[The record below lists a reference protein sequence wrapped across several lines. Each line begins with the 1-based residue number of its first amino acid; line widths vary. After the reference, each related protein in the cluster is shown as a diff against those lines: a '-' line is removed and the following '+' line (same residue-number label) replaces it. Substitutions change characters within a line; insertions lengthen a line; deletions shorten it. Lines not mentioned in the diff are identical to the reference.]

1 VPQKLCA
8 DGASIFTVRPGS
20 WVHEIGLKKKNIREI
35 TSFRCNSESKKFT
48 AALFPMKILVADRIS
63 PIGVDLFKAEAGF
76 EVIEAYGSSPEQLL
90 ELVKD
95 VDAIALRS
103 DTRVTAEVV
112 AAAPK
117 LKVVGRAGVGVDNI
131 DIEAATDGG
140 VIVMNT
146 PTGNTLA
153 TAELTFTHMLA
164 GTRPIVQAAASMTA
178 GRWDRKLYTGSELN
192 GKTLGILGMG
202 RIGAEVAK
210 RAQAFNMSVLGYDP
224 YLTESRAK
232 TLGVKQAT
240 LDEVIENA
248 DYITVHMPLTADTKH
263 MLNAD
268 AFGRMKDG
276 VRVYN
281 CARGGII
288 DEGALIEALN
298 SGKVAAAGLDV
309 YEDEPPAEDSPLRQI
324 ENLVLTPHLG
334 ASTQEAQENVG
345 IDVAKQM
352 IEALKGEMVRNAL
365 NMPSLDPKALEQLAP
380 YMTLGEKLGTFS
392 QQLAPEGVE
401 KITIRYFGKITEL
414 DTLPLTYAIQ
424 RGYLREISENVND
437 VNAPKKIAR
446 LGIETEQI
454 KSSAHA
460 EFTELVE
467 VEVTCKGGKTRT
479 IGGTLVGKNQTP
491 RIVTIDGHGVEVNTD
506 ATLLVLKNK
515 DVPGIVGFIGVTL
528 GEDKVNIANM
538 SLSRGQDADFA
549 VSVFEL
555 DSVPSEAAA
564 KKITEND
571 AIEKYR
577 VIRL

>member
-1 VPQKLCA
+1 
-8 DGASIFTVRPGS
+8 
-20 WVHEIGLKKKNIREI
+20 
-35 TSFRCNSESKKFT
+35 
-48 AALFPMKILVADRIS
+48 MKVLVADRIS
-63 PIGVDLFKAEAGF
+63 PIGVNLFKSEAGF

-90 ELVKD
+90 DLVKD
-95 VDAIALRS
+95 VDAIAVRS
-103 DTRVTAEVV
+103 DTRITAEVI

-131 DIEAATDGG
+131 DIEASTDRG

-153 TAELTFTHMLA
+153 TAELTFTHMLC
-164 GTRPIVQAAASMTA
+164 GTRSIVQACAGMRA
-178 GRWDRKLYTGSELN
+178 GRWDRKKYTGSELSE
-192 GKTLGILGMG
+192 KTLGILGMG
-202 RIGAEVAK
+202 RIGAEVTK
-210 RAQAFNMSVLGYDP
+210 RAQAFNMTVLGYDP

-232 TLGVKQAT
+232 ALGVKLAT

-268 AFGRMKDG
+268 AFKRMKDG
-276 VRVYN
+276 VRVFN

-288 DEGALIEALN
+288 DEAALIEALS

-380 YMTLGEKLGTFS
+380 YMTLGEKLGTFL
-392 QQLAPEGVE
+392 QQLAPAGVE
-401 KITIRYFGKITEL
+401 KITIRYFGKIVEL
-414 DTLPLTYAIQ
+414 ETLPLSYAIQ

-437 VNAPKKIAR
+437 VNAPKKIER
-446 LGIETEQI
+446 LGIVTEEV
-454 KSSAHA
+454 KSSTHA
-460 EFTELVE
+460 EFTELLQVE
-467 VEVTCKGGKTRT
+467 VLCKGGKLRT
-479 IGGTLVGKNQTP
+479 IAGTLVGKHQHP
-491 RIVTIDGHGVEVNTD
+491 RIVAIDGHGVEVSTD

-515 DVPGIVGFIGVTL
+515 DVPGIVGFVGMTL
-528 GEDKVNIANM
+528 GEDQVNIANM
-538 SLSRGQDADFA
+538 SLSRDQGEGFA

-564 KKITEND
+564 AQIAGHA

-577 VIRL
+577 IIKL

>member
-1 VPQKLCA
+1 
-8 DGASIFTVRPGS
+8 
-20 WVHEIGLKKKNIREI
+20 
-35 TSFRCNSESKKFT
+35 
-48 AALFPMKILVADRIS
+48 MKILVADRIS
-63 PIGVDLFKAEAGF
+63 PIGVDLFKAETGF

-90 ELVKD
+90 ELVQD
-95 VDAIALRS
+95 VDAIAVRS
-103 DTRVTAEVV
+103 DTKITAEVM
-112 AAAPK
+112 AAAPQ

-131 DIEAATDGG
+131 DIEAATDRG

-146 PTGNTLA
+146 PTGNTIA

-164 GTRPIVQAAASMTA
+164 GTRPIVQASARMSA
-178 GRWDRKLYTGSELN
+178 GGWDRKKFTGSELN
-192 GKTLGILGMG
+192 QKTLGILGMG

-210 RAQAFNMSVLGYDP
+210 RAMAFQMEVLAYDP

-232 TLGVKQAT
+232 SLGVKQAT

-268 AFGRMKDG
+268 AFQRMKDG
-276 VRVYN
+276 VRVFN

-288 DEGALIEALN
+288 DESALIDALN
-298 SGKVAAAGLDV
+298 SGKVATAGLDV
-309 YEDEPPAEDSPLRQI
+309 YEDEPPAEDSPLRSI
-324 ENLVLTPHLG
+324 PNLVLTPHLG

-352 IEALKGEMVRNAL
+352 IQALTGGMVVNAL
-365 NMPSLDPKALEQLAP
+365 NMPSVDPKVLEQLGP
-380 YMTLGEKLGTFS
+380 YMDLGEKIGTFS

-401 KITIRYFGKITEL
+401 KITICYYGKITEL
-414 DTLPLTYAIQ
+414 DTLPLTNAIQ
-424 RGYLREISENVND
+424 RGYLREISDNVNN
-437 VNAPKKIAR
+437 VNAPKKIER
-446 LGIETEQI
+446 LGIACDQVV
-454 KSSAHA
+454 SSTHA
-460 EFTELVE
+460 DFNELIE
-467 VEVTCKGGKTRT
+467 VEVSCKGDKTRT

-491 RIVTIDGHGVEVNTD
+491 RIVTIDGHGVEVNTH

-528 GEDKVNIANM
+528 GEDQVNIANM
-538 SLSRGQDADFA
+538 SLSRDQGEGFA

-564 KKITEND
+564 TKISDHE

-577 VIRL
+577 VIKL

>member
-1 VPQKLCA
+1 
-8 DGASIFTVRPGS
+8 
-20 WVHEIGLKKKNIREI
+20 
-35 TSFRCNSESKKFT
+35 
-48 AALFPMKILVADRIS
+48 MKVLVADRIS
-63 PIGVDLFKAEAGF
+63 PIGVELFKSEAGF

-90 ELVKD
+90 DLVKD
-95 VDAIALRS
+95 VDAIAVRS
-103 DTRVTAEVV
+103 DTRITAEVI

-131 DIEAATDGG
+131 DIEAATDRG

-153 TAELTFTHMLA
+153 TAELTFTHMLC
-164 GTRPIVQAAASMTA
+164 GTRPIVQACAGMRA
-178 GRWDRKLYTGSELN
+178 GRWDRKKYTGSELSE
-192 GKTLGILGMG
+192 KTLGILGMG

-210 RAQAFNMSVLGYDP
+210 RAQAFNMTVLGYDP

-232 TLGVKQAT
+232 TLGVKLAT

-276 VRVYN
+276 VRVFN

-288 DEGALIEALN
+288 DEAALIEALN

-380 YMTLGEKLGTFS
+380 YMVLGEKLGTFS

-401 KITIRYFGKITEL
+401 KITIRYFGKIVEL
-414 DTLPLTYAIQ
+414 DTLPLSYAIQ

-446 LGIETEQI
+446 LGIVTEEV
-454 KSSAHA
+454 KTSTHA
-460 EFTELVE
+460 EFTEMLE
-467 VEVTCKGGKTRT
+467 VEVLCKGGKTRT
-479 IGGTLVGKNQTP
+479 IAGTLVGKHQTP
-491 RIVTIDGHGVEVNTD
+491 RIVSIDGHGVEVNTD

-515 DVPGIVGFIGVTL
+515 DVPGIVGFVGMTL
-528 GEDKVNIANM
+528 GEDNVNIANM
-538 SLSRGQDADFA
+538 SLSRDKGEGFA

-555 DSVPSEAAA
+555 DSTPSDTAAA
-564 KKITEND
+564 KIAGHA

-577 VIRL
+577 VIKL